1 MLSAIAP
8 YVFAQK
14 TYRQIGKGAAPIMN
28 ALELIE
34 SARAQKNRAPY
45 VSLDVCHAHECPAW
59 RIGKKHA
66 PCNCGGEQM
75 LALLK
80 GILRSTKVDEKFL
93 GIVPGTRKSGFGGLS

>member
-1 MLSAIAP
+1 
-8 YVFAQK
+8 
-14 TYRQIGKGAAPIMN
+14 MN

-45 VSLDVCHAHECPAW
+45 VSLDVCHAHECPVW

-66 PCNCGGEQM
+66 PCNCGGEKM